1 MGVSFLSWVK
11 PKRHL
16 LGLDIGKSSIKVIQL
31 ASTRKGL
38 VLKYAGLTELPPGDR
53 EGRPDQDRDA
63 PLALHDVFKESRL
76 KRQKIAINFSGRS
89 PIVRYLLL
97 PKMPKDELAEAI
109 RWEAKK
115 LLPFPIEDA
124 ALDYLIVGET
134 QERDLKRTEILLVAA
149 ERGAVLSQIESFK
162 RINLPITA
170 MDINPLALFN
180 TLKLNYKSDLDEN
193 LVFVDIGAGKM
204 DINISKRGVLRFT
217 RNVQLGG
224 DDITQAVM
232 RGLGVEREEAEQL
245 KRREGLTPSASGG
258 PAPEGLS
265 AGQAGEAAQAKDQ
278 GGRRFEIIKTEA
290 DRIILE
296 TQRSMDYYRA
306 QFREGS
312 VKKIVLMGGASL
324 MPGFQEYF
332 ATYFDANVE
341 LDDPFAEILCDE
353 KAFGELRIMA
363 PRFSTAVGLALR
375 ETDA

>member
-1 MGVSFLSWVK
+1 MSASLLSWVM

-31 ASTRKGL
+31 ASTRHGP
-38 VLKYAGLTELPPGDR
+38 VLKYAGLTERPPI
-53 EGRPDQDRDA
+53 EGENRPGQDFEA
-63 PLALHDVFKESRL
+63 PLALHEVLSENRL
-76 KRQKIAINFSGRS
+76 KRQKLAINFSGPS

-115 LLPFPIEDA
+115 LIPFPLEDA

-134 QERDLKRTEILLVAA
+134 QERDLKRTEVVLVAA
-149 ERGAVLSQIESFK
+149 ERTSVLNQIESFR
-162 RINLPITA
+162 RINLPVTA

-180 TLKLNYKSDLDEN
+180 TLKLNYKSDMDEN
-193 LVFVDIGAGKM
+193 MVFVDIGAAKM

-224 DDITQAVM
+224 EDITQAV
-232 RGLGVEREEAEQL
+232 RQGLGIEREEAEHL
-245 KRREGLTPSASGG
+245 KQQK
-258 PAPEGLS
+258 GLS
-265 AGQAGEAAQAKDQ
+265 GPTVPEAADQ
-278 GGRRFEIIKTEA
+278 DGRLREIIKTEA
-290 DRIILE
+290 DRMILE

-312 VKKIVLMGGASL
+312 VKKIVLMGGACL

-332 ATYFDANVE
+332 AGYFDAQVVR
-341 LDDPFAEILCDE
+341 DDPFSGIHCDARASE
-353 KAFGELRIMA
+353 EVRPIA

>member
-1 MGVSFLSWVK
+1 MGVSLLSWVK

-16 LGLDIGKSSIKVIQL
+16 LGLDIGKSSIKVVQL

-53 EGRPDQDRDA
+53 EIPPGQDRDA

-97 PKMPKDELAEAI
+97 PTMPKDELGEAI

-115 LLPFPIEDA
+115 LIPFPIEDA
-124 ALDYLIVGET
+124 VLDYLIVGET
-134 QERDLKRTEILLVAA
+134 QERDLKRTEVLLVAA
-149 ERGAVLSQIESFK
+149 ERAAVLSQIESFK

-193 LVFVDIGAGKM
+193 LVFVDVGAGKM

-224 DDITQAVM
+224 DDITQAIIQ
-232 RGLGVEREEAEQL
+232 GLGVEREEAEQL
-245 KRREGLTPSASGG
+245 KRQKGLTGVPT
-258 PAPEGLS
+258 PEGS
-265 AGQAGEAAQAKDQ
+265 AGQVKEQD
-278 GGRRFEIIKTEA
+278 GRLHEIIKAEA
-290 DRIILE
+290 DRMILE

-332 ATYFDANVE
+332 ASYFDANVE

-353 KAFGELRIMA
+353 KAFGEIRLMA

-375 ETDA
+375 DADD

>member
-1 MGVSFLSWVK
+1 MGVSLLSWVK

-16 LGLDIGKSSIKVIQL
+16 LGLDIGKSAIKVIQL
-31 ASTRKGL
+31 ASTRQGL
-38 VLKYAGLTELPPGDR
+38 VLKYAGLTELPPADRDER
-53 EGRPDQDRDA
+53 EGQDRDA
-63 PLALHDVFKESRL
+63 PLSLHDVFKETRL

-89 PIVRYLLL
+89 PVIRYLLL
-97 PKMPKDELAEAI
+97 PKMPKDELGEAV

-115 LLPFPIEDA
+115 LIPFPMEDSV
-124 ALDYLIVGET
+124 LDYLIVGET
-134 QERDLKRTEILLVAA
+134 QERDLQRMEVLVVAA
-149 ERGAVLSQIESFK
+149 ERSAVLNQLESFK

-170 MDINPLALFN
+170 MDVNPLALFN

-224 DDITQAVM
+224 DEITQAVM

-245 KRREGLTPSASGG
+245 KRQKGLSGSASGG
-258 PAPEGLS
+258 PAPEGPP
-265 AGQAGEAAQAKDQ
+265 GQANPPKADQ
-278 GGRRFEIIKTEA
+278 DGRLYETIKAEA
-290 DRIILE
+290 DRMILE

-312 VKKIVLMGGASL
+312 VKKIVLMGGACL

-332 ATYFDANVE
+332 ASYFDANVE

-353 KAFGELRIMA
+353 KEFGEIRLMA

-375 ETDA
+375 EPDA